1 MQKEQLIEKLQQELR
16 DVKQQRT
23 AAKSDPALHAARTAV
38 KQFQSDRLARTHAD
52 LLADENT
59 RPAARFFLDELYSAH
74 DLAQRDTDLERIIP
88 TMQKVLPYEPLHAV
102 TEAIVLD
109 ALSERLDS
117 AMARALGE
125 RFDQA
130 RYLEAY
136 RSVAQRAERERQLD
150 LVETL
155 GRSLSSLVRIPMLSA
170 TLAVMGGPARLAGLG
185 DLHAFLQTGFATFKR
200 MRQPER
206 FVETILSRE
215 RAILANIYAGR
226 PDSFNP
232 AASA

>member
-1 MQKEQLIEKLQQELR
+1 MQKEQLIERLQQELR
-16 DVKQQRT
+16 DVKQQRQSG
-23 AAKSDPALHAARTAV
+23 KSDPALHAARTAV
-38 KQFQSDRLARTHAD
+38 KQYQSDRLARTHAD

-117 AMARALGE
+117 AMARALGP
-125 RFDQA
+125 RFDEA
-130 RYLEAY
+130 AYIDAY
-136 RSVAQRAERERQLD
+136 RSVTCRAERERQLD
-150 LVETL
+150 LVDAL
-155 GRSLSSLVRIPMLSA
+155 GRSLSALVRIPMLAA
-170 TLAVMGGPARLAGLG
+170 TLALMGGPARLAGLG
-185 DLHAFLQTGFATFKR
+185 DLHAFLHTGFTTFKR

-206 FVETILSRE
+206 FVDTIVGRE

-226 PDSFNP
+226 PDPFNP
-232 AASA
+232 AAPA